1 MNLTLIQGYKQYRL
15 RSDLNIIFSSIL
27 FSVMISLLSTDA
39 ESSESL
45 SYSGRLVNANGSPVS
60 GPVNLKVELAYTNAP
75 TAILCSQDFSNVILS
90 NGVFHLKVDLDCG
103 PPVTLSQVLNQ
114 IPANESAAIRVTDVT
129 HSKTYS
135 FQALHSMPFANIA
148 ETSRQLVQMGAADGQ
163 VLKWSNATSKWIP
176 GSPGGG
182 GTVTNVSASAPLAV
196 SNGGTTPAIS
206 LSKANS
212 TTDGYLSAADWTSF
226 NNKVGVVS
234 GGTVAQYY
242 RGDNSWQTL
251 NTSVV
256 PESGA
261 INLYFSNARV
271 LGVPLDGFV
280 AGPGVIATTDTV
292 LEAFGKTQGQINA
305 INAQSANY
313 LVKNGTDSITGTV
326 TVASPTGFLR
336 LIDPPAIFTD
346 ATNMA
351 YVDSR
356 DDLKVNKAGDTM
368 SGLLT
373 LDANVKL
380 KGGANYVTLKAHA
393 TTSANYNF
401 VLPQTAGTNGYVLST
416 DGVGNTS
423 WVTPAVSSGTIVD
436 GSIVDADINAAAA
449 ISQSKIA
456 NLTTDLAG
464 KEPTL
469 ANPND
474 TTKYYR
480 GDKSWQTLNTT
491 AVTEATNLYFTNARV
506 LGVDLAGLNTGV
518 AGPITSADTVLSA
531 FGKLQYQM
539 TTVNGKGQWDKN
551 VNDIYYNTGNVGIGT
566 NNPGS
571 ALEVKGTLRL
581 AGSTSGYV
589 GLAPA
594 AVAGATTY
602 TLPAADGA
610 AGQLLK
616 TNGAGVLSWV
626 NDNTGA
632 GAFSGAINKAV
643 ITDGTGALGTSATT
657 ATELGYVAGVTSSI
671 QTQLNAKQS
680 TTLASGNIL
689 VGNGSNVATA
699 VAPSSDVSMTNAG
712 AFTVTKLQ
720 GRAVSTNAPALG
732 SFLKW
737 DNVLSQWAPTPFATC
752 SGAGQVMHY
761 VLLTDTWSCDTVN
774 VDSILPT
781 QTANSGKFLT
791 TDGTNAS
798 WSTVTTTPA
807 GANGQVQFNNSGALG
822 ASANFLWD
830 STNNRLGIGATP
842 LAPLHVAGSAIFG
855 STTSSYTGTST
866 MVIKNTNGFVF
877 ESPTAVMTKL
887 NVSGD
892 IWGVDRCTNADC
904 SGASPSFKVGL
915 AGAGYLELPNGPN
928 LRLGTATNLGT
939 AGISIGTAWGDAI
952 IGVQDAGGPT
962 NLTIKASG
970 TNGTLANI
978 SGGTLNLNA
987 GASSGTGT
995 SKIDFKTA
1003 TPGASGSALNA
1014 PSTKMTITGAGNVGI
1029 GTATPGTK
1037 LEVAGQVKITGGV
1050 PGAGKVLT
1058 SDAAGLAT
1066 WETPGAGGITSLNG
1080 LTGVTQTFATPGTTG
1095 TAPNWASSGSAHT
1108 INIPMASAAGVTAGL
1123 ISKSDYDSFN
1133 SKLGTTLNSGN
1144 ILVGN
1149 GSNVATAVTPSSDV
1163 SMTNAGAFT
1172 VTKLQGNSVSTNAP
1186 VLGSFL
1192 KWDNILSQWAPT
1204 PLATCSG
1211 ANQVMHYILL
1221 TDTWS
1226 CDTLNVDNLLPAQT
1240 GNNGK
1245 ALVTDGTTV
1254 SWQTPVAAPAGA
1266 STQVQY
1272 NSAGVM
1278 GASSNLIWFNGA
1290 GQLAIG
1296 YAGANTAAVGLR
1308 FTVDKSFAP
1317 NTSGTANANLGAVS
1331 LFYSPTVAN
1340 HNLQGGVLLGSITGS
1355 GTQDLKGSGF
1365 GGVEGKYRHDSTG
1378 VMSGTV
1384 FGVKGSVGAN
1394 ANKGNLTGKS
1404 IGVQGQIYGTFG
1416 TGLPSFTE
1424 ALGVQSNISLNG
1436 SSTGG
1441 TTISTAVGFQSE
1453 TDVASFDVISNL
1465 IGLKIKAPTGT
1476 GTVTNKY
1483 AIITEAGS
1491 GNVGLGTTTPGT
1503 NTALNVAGQIKS
1515 GSASITT
1522 GAVDWVSGNSTTT
1535 SFDCGS
1541 NITLANLRD
1550 GGSYTLVVTGTGTT
1564 QCNFSTTTTGD
1575 DAATVTY
1582 RFKPT
1587 NGVRTASS
1595 HTVYSLLRIGTIVYV
1610 SWISGF

>member
-1 MNLTLIQGYKQYRL
+1 LKNFFHAIFFSLMTLIGPNAR
-15 RSDLNIIFSSIL
+15 
-27 FSVMISLLSTDA
+27 A
-39 ESSESL
+39 SESL

-75 TAILCSQDFSNVILS
+75 SSILCSQDFSNVILS

-103 PPVTLSQVLNQ
+103 SPVTLSQVLNQ

-148 ETSRQLVQMGAADGQ
+148 ETSRQLIQMGASDGQ
-163 VLKWSNATSKWIP
+163 VLKWSNASSKWMP

-182 GTVTNVSASAPLAV
+182 GTVTNVSASAPLSV
-196 SNGGTTPAIS
+196 TNGGTTPALAIA
-206 LSKANS
+206 KANS
-212 TTDGYLSAADWTSF
+212 TTDGYLSATDWTAF
-226 NNKVGVVS
+226 NNKVGVAT

-242 RGDNSWQTL
+242 RGDSSWQTL

-261 INLYFSNARV
+261 VNLYFSNARV

-280 AGPGVIATTDTV
+280 AGPGVIAATDTV
-292 LEAFGKTQGQINA
+292 LEAFGKTQGQINT

-336 LIDPPAIFTD
+336 IIDPPAIFTD

-356 DDLKVNKAGDTM
+356 DDLKVNKSGDTM

-373 LDANVKL
+373 LDANAKL

-393 TTSANYNF
+393 ATSANYNF
-401 VLPQTAGTNGYVLST
+401 VFPQTPGTSGFVLST
-416 DGVGNTS
+416 DGSGNTA
-423 WVTPAVSSGTIVD
+423 WVDSTVNSGSIAD
-436 GSIVDADINAAAA
+436 GSIVDADISATAA
-449 ISQSKIA
+449 IAQSKIA

-491 AVTEATNLYFTNARV
+491 AVAEGTNLYFMNSRV

-518 AGPITSADTVLSA
+518 AGPITAADTVLSA

-571 ALEVKGTLRL
+571 ALEVKGALRL

-594 AVAGATTY
+594 AVAGSTTY
-602 TLPAADGA
+602 TLPAADGS

-626 NDNTGA
+626 NDSTGA
-632 GAFSGAINKAV
+632 AAFSGAINKAV

-699 VAPSSDVSMTNAG
+699 VTPSSDVSMTNAG
-712 AFTVTKLQ
+712 AFTVMKLQ
-720 GRAVSTNAPALG
+720 GKAVSSAAPAVG
-732 SFLKW
+732 SVLKW
-737 DNVLSQWAPTPFATC
+737 DNVLTQWTPIPFATC
-752 SGAGQVMHY
+752 TGATSVMHY
-761 VLLTDTWSCDTVN
+761 NVVTDTWSCDTLN
-774 VDSILPT
+774 ADNILPAQAT
-781 QTANSGKFLT
+781 NSGKFLSTNGT
-791 TDGTNAS
+791 TAS
-798 WSTVTTTPA
+798 WQTVSATPA

-822 ASANFLWD
+822 ASANFFWD
-830 STNNRLGIGATP
+830 SVNSYLGLGTSSPA
-842 LAPLHVAGSAIFG
+842 APLHVAGAAIIGSA
-855 STTSSYTGTST
+855 TTSYTGTNA
-866 MVIKNTNGFVF
+866 MVLKNSNGLIY
-877 ESPTAVMTKL
+877 ESPTAALTRVSTNGTTYAIDQCSNTSCTSLSPILKL
-887 NVSGD
+887 GVSG
-892 IWGVDRCTNADC
+892 G
-904 SGASPSFKVGL
+904 S
-915 AGAGYLELPNGPN
+915 YLELPNAPF
-928 LRLGTATNLGT
+928 LRMGTTTNLGA
-939 AGISIGTAWGDAI
+939 AGISIGTGWGDATV
-952 IGVQDAGGPT
+952 GVVDASGPT
-962 NLTIKASG
+962 NFTIKASG
-970 TNGTLANI
+970 TNGALSNTA
-978 SGGTLNLNA
+978 GGTLNLVS
-987 GASSGTGT
+987 GTSSGTGT

-1003 TPGASGSALNA
+1003 TAGASGTTLNS
-1014 PSTKMTITGAGNVGI
+1014 PTTKMTITGSGAVGI
-1029 GTATPGTK
+1029 GTATPGAL
-1037 LEVAGQVKITGGV
+1037 LEVAGQVKITGGT

-1066 WETPGAGGITSLNG
+1066 WTTPAAGGITSLNG
-1080 LTGVTQTFATPGTTG
+1080 LSGTTQAFAIPGTAG
-1095 TAPNWASSGSAHT
+1095 TAPNWSSAGTDHT
-1108 INIPMASAAGVTAGL
+1108 INIPMAATAGVTAGL
-1123 ISKSDYDSFN
+1123 ISKTDYDAFN
-1133 SKLGTTLNSGN
+1133 SKLGTTLTSGN
-1144 ILVGN
+1144 IWVGN
-1149 GSNVATAVTPSSDV
+1149 GSNAATSVTPSSDV

-1172 VTKLQGNSVSTNAP
+1172 VTKLQGKSVSTTAP
-1186 VLGSFL
+1186 VLGSYL
-1192 KWDNILSQWAPT
+1192 KWDNILSQWSPSA
-1204 PLATCSG
+1204 LATCSG
-1211 ANQVMHYILL
+1211 TNQVMHYILL

-1226 CDTLNVDNLLPAQT
+1226 CDTIAIDNLLPAQAT
-1240 GNNGK
+1240 NSGKVLTTNGTN
-1245 ALVTDGTTV
+1245 ASWTTL
-1254 SWQTPVAAPAGA
+1254 TAPPAGA
-1266 STQVQY
+1266 NFQLQY
-1272 NSAGVM
+1272 NNNGVM
-1278 GASSNLIWFNGA
+1278 GASSNLVWFNGSA
-1290 GQLAIG
+1290 QLAIG
-1296 YAGANTAAVGLR
+1296 YAGGSTTAAGNR
-1308 FTVDKSFAP
+1308 FTVDKTYAP
-1317 NTSGTANANLGAVS
+1317 SAGGSGTANLNSTS
-1331 LFYSPTVAN
+1331 LTYWPQVA
-1340 HNLQGGVLLGSITGS
+1340 HSIQGGALYGNLTGLGSQDMTGN
-1355 GTQDLKGSGF
+1355 GF
-1365 GGVEGKYRHDSTG
+1365 GGVEGTYSHQSTG

-1384 FGVKGSVGAN
+1384 FGVQGRVSSN
-1394 ANKGNLTGKS
+1394 AGKGNLTGKS
-1404 IGVQGQIYGTFG
+1404 VGVRGSIYGGFG
-1416 TGLPSFTE
+1416 AGLPSYTE
-1424 ALGVQSNISLNG
+1424 AIGNQSIIELMG

-1441 TTISTAVGFQSE
+1441 TSITTAVGFQAE
-1453 TDVASFDVISNL
+1453 AQTGTFDTIANL
-1465 IGLKIKAPTGT
+1465 IGLKVNAPTGN

-1483 AIITEAGS
+1483 AIITEAGA
-1491 GNVGLGTTTPGT
+1491 GNAGIGTTTPGT
-1503 NTALNVAGQIKS
+1503 NTRLNVAGQIKS

-1522 GAVDWVSGNSTTT
+1522 GAVDWVSGNSITTT
-1535 SFDCGS
+1535 FDCAT

-1564 QCNFSTTTTGD
+1564 QCTFSTTTTGD

-1582 RFKPT
+1582 RFKPA